1 MHQAAHSSD
10 QNVAGVTA
18 SADVAV
24 EGRKFIRKITSLIIV
39 AGAVLITFYVWGII
53 ERHPRTDDA
62 TARANVVGIAPRV
75 AGQILKLNVQDN
87 QAVKEGD
94 VLFEIDPE
102 DYRLILEKA
111 KADLAAVD
119 RQITQAD
126 STLRRLEPLLPKSF
140 TTAENV
146 DEART
151 KLTTLQAQREGVVAT
166 INLEELHLSYC
177 KAVSYTHLTLPTIY
191 SV

>member
-1 MHQAAHSSD
+1 MHQEAHSSD

-18 SADVAV
+18 SADEAV
-24 EGRKFIRKITSLIIV
+24 EGRKFIREITSLIIV
-39 AGAVLITFYVWGII
+39 AGAVLITLYVWGII

-102 DYRLILEKA
+102 DYRLVLEKA
-111 KADLAAVD
+111 QAHFAPLD
-119 RQITQAD
+119 RQIAQAY
-126 STLRRLEPLLPKSF
+126 SPLQRLGPLLPK
-140 TTAENV
+140 
-146 DEART
+146 
-151 KLTTLQAQREGVVAT
+151 
-166 INLEELHLSYC
+166 
-177 KAVSYTHLTLPTIY
+177 
-191 SV
+191 